1 VLVED
6 VQEREPICHRDP
18 GIAHPDVEIALV
30 FLIGLLRKLGAFSSH
45 PPRVVGLGSH
55 ELPSVCPQSQQM
67 MIFLSRSASV
77 RSATHRELFFSCLF
91 ALAHRPYVERNCA
104 RRLAGCTLG
113 EKVMP
118 RYFFHLSF
126 GQRLVAD
133 EEGVELP
140 NRSAAR
146 DEALAVVRE
155 LANPEVGGNARRWAS
170 WFLQVVDDEGQFF
183 RTPVGYPALEIV
195 TADGQE
201 LDERRIRPNP
211 AARLA
216 QQSAGPT
223 TRRALVQQI
232 WAIRQHTAQLMAD
245 NRRLREEL
253 SSLYLASE
261 NIRLH
266 ARRTLALAQLM
277 PGEGR

>member
-1 VLVED
+1 
-6 VQEREPICHRDP
+6 
-18 GIAHPDVEIALV
+18 
-30 FLIGLLRKLGAFSSH
+30 
-45 PPRVVGLGSH
+45 
-55 ELPSVCPQSQQM
+55 
-67 MIFLSRSASV
+67 
-77 RSATHRELFFSCLF
+77 
-91 ALAHRPYVERNCA
+91 
-104 RRLAGCTLG
+104 
-113 EKVMP
+113 MP

-126 GQRLVAD
+126 GRRLVAD

>member
-1 VLVED
+1 
-6 VQEREPICHRDP
+6 
-18 GIAHPDVEIALV
+18 
-30 FLIGLLRKLGAFSSH
+30 
-45 PPRVVGLGSH
+45 
-55 ELPSVCPQSQQM
+55 
-67 MIFLSRSASV
+67 
-77 RSATHRELFFSCLF
+77 
-91 ALAHRPYVERNCA
+91 
-104 RRLAGCTLG
+104 
-113 EKVMP
+113 MP

-201 LDERRIRPNP
+201 PDVEERRIRPNP

-216 QQSAGPT
+216 QQSA
-223 TRRALVQQI
+223 V
-232 WAIRQHTAQLMAD
+232 RQHTAQLMAD

-277 PGEGR
+277 PPGGR